1 MEATGGGVGMEAH
14 AQEIWQQI
22 HNGLRAFIAKRMVD
36 EAAAED
42 LSQEV
47 FVRMQRGLDGLKDQR
62 RLISWIYQIARH
74 AIIDHYRAPG
84 RRREMPAGLATDLEA
99 HQSSSTRTTATED
112 SGQLR
117 TELAGCLRPMIERLS
132 GEYRQAVILIDLE
145 GLTQQEAAVQLGLS
159 LSGMKSRVQRG
170 RRQLKGMLEACCTI
184 ELDRRRGV
192 VDYDVR
198 NQQANSCRDR
208 SPAAF
213 STPVK
218 RKT

>member
-1 MEATGGGVGMEAH
+1 MDRHQGAMSMMPDS
-14 AQEIWQQI
+14 QNIWIEVQS
-22 HNGLRAFIAKRMVD
+22 GLRAFIAKRIANEAEVD
-36 EAAAED
+36 D
-42 LSQEV
+42 IVQDVWLK
-47 FVRMQRGLDGLKDQR
+47 MQRGLDGLKDQR

-170 RRQLKGMLEACCTI
+170 RRQLKGMLEVCCTI
-184 ELDRRRGV
+184 ELDRRRGL